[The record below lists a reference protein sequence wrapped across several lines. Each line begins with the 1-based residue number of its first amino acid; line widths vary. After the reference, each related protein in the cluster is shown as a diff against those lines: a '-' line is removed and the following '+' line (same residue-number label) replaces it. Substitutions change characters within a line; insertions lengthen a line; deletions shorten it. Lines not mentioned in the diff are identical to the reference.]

1 MLPLPC
7 LEVLCAGGGGG
18 AAFWLRYVGGAG
30 GGGID
35 LVCVC
40 VPVHAL
46 CPVRVCVC
54 VCVMVCKIAVRTLL
68 SAFPARAATAEEAES
83 GEEPQCK
90 RHSS

>member
-1 MLPLPC
+1 MLHSGC
-7 LEVLCAGGGGG
+7 DTSAGRAG
-18 AAFWLRYVGGAG
+18 AALIW
-30 GGGID
+30 
-35 LVCVC
+35 CVC